1 MGLAPSKSSGRA
13 TDEHGCVDRGP
24 FPWGPIAWGLSVMRA
39 YMRIGWVRKSQFR
52 WEFLN
57 QVLMD
62 LLFYVS
68 FVLTF
73 KILYGLGGSEG
84 GALSLAGWSYGE
96 VRVYLGMAFVA
107 DALVMTFLGQ
117 QWHFGA
123 DLKDGKL
130 DSFRVRPGSTA
141 FLYFFQR
148 FSPEGLTNLAIAA
161 SWLGYSLASG
171 FGSLGLGLDLLW
183 TLPAALV
190 VIAFSQVFLMIAYN
204 SVELWLMH
212 SDVGHMASLM
222 LSNLGERP
230 LEVYPRMLSRAL
242 KFVMPVAA
250 LAWYPASLVLGRLDP
265 SFAAF
270 YPLVL
275 VAFAWVTARIFRRGL
290 RNYESA
296 MS

>member
-1 MGLAPSKSSGRA
+1 MHNKLLAPKGVVR
-13 TDEHGCVDRGP
+13 
-24 FPWGPIAWGLSVMRA
+24 WGARVLRA
-39 YMRIGWVRKSQFR
+39 YMRIGLIRKSQFR

-62 LLFYVS
+62 VLFYAS

-73 KILYGLGGSEG
+73 KFLYGLEG
-84 GALSLAGWSYGE
+84 ADGAGLSLAGWSYE
-96 VRVYLGMAFVA
+96 EMRVYMGMAFFA

-148 FSPEGLTNLAIAA
+148 FSPEGLTNLVIA
-161 SWLGYSLASG
+161 SCWLAFSLVSG
-171 FGSLGLGLDLLW
+171 FGTLGLGADLLW
-183 TLPAALV
+183 SLPAALV
-190 VIAFSQVFLMIAYN
+190 VVAFSQVYLMIAYN
-204 SVELWLMH
+204 SVELWLLH
-212 SDVGHMASLM
+212 SDLGHLASMM

-230 LEVYPRMLSRAL
+230 LEVYPKALSRAL
-242 KFVMPVAA
+242 KFVLPVAA
-250 LAWYPASLVLGRLDP
+250 LAWYPASLVLDRLDP
-265 SFAAF
+265 LFAF
-270 YPLVL
+270 SYPIVL
-275 VAFAWVTARIFRRGL
+275 IGFACVTARVFRRGL

-296 MS
+296 MG